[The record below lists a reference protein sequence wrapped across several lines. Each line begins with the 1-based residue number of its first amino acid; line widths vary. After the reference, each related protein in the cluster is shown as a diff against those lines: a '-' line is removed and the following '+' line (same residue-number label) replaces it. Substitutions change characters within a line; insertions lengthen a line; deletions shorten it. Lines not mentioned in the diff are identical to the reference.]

1 MALHGKSVISL
12 FQQISNSVEDGLPMA
27 HEKLSVSLEAKS
39 IAACI
44 APPPELA
51 FLGQALQ
58 HQVDVFQKARDH
70 DIILDLAP
78 TGTGKTKAAFTVLL
92 HEHNRNQN
100 AVYIAPTNA
109 LVEQQKQAAEEFVR
123 KAGLPHFVIAA
134 SAKEVKTWSNDQVG
148 VRPGEKI
155 YNLLRNP
162 ATIFP
167 EVGENRP
174 VLLVTNPDIFYYAT
188 FFAYQRLDKVN
199 IASQFYSSFATVI
212 FDEFHLYDAKQL
224 VGLLFYL
231 ALSHEFGFFNNGRRA
246 ILLTATPEPAC
257 DAALSS
263 LKNQGVKIAFVDG
276 ETSTANLLPS
286 QTAVHLELRPQPDY
300 DQFLLELRDEVI
312 RRFQSRPDQYGAVIL
327 DSLHQIDR
335 LATAL
340 KEKGLAEK
348 VGRITGPSPLADR
361 QRAIQCP
368 IILATSTVDVGFNFE
383 RNPAPDRQTLD
394 WLIFSARDRA
404 AFWQRIG
411 RVGRV
416 LGRQDTDIP
425 SDAIAYLSEKAWEEG
440 LGSLDCAGGRKVLQ
454 QQLADIPCL
463 DRPFLSI
470 YWQSEAFLE
479 IARPLLKLEEMMEGL
494 SQDELIP
501 RLYSTLKTVLGGKRD
516 WAYYRKRMLALD
528 AAERIARSKEEEL
541 SGDPLKF
548 IRGKA
553 RWELVT
559 TFLKAECPEE
569 WADLNTKRT
578 TFQEYEA
585 VFKKDHEAAVALK
598 EFCTN
603 FSASYKPLFG
613 FRSSLFENLNVKDP
627 KGLMLDISDETL
639 IDPIHLLRYY
649 EFNSHGEEVE
659 LLEYSKSPYQIGF
672 YLRYRSDLLEFKAT
686 QMNKLK
692 AFQGCKIE
700 RKKDENLA
708 PTPLLSK
715 LERDLI
721 PGVIICPITNASV
734 FYQLIKERIPAYPIR
749 VSGNNFEKS
758 YIFLPG
764 LAGIFTSALCGVKLK
779 LPDDE
784 DFLIF

>member
-1 MALHGKSVISL
+1 MAY
-12 FQQISNSVEDGLPMA
+12 
-27 HEKLSVSLEAKS
+27 EKLSITLEAKR

-44 APPPELA
+44 APPPELT
-51 FLGQALQ
+51 FIGQALQ

-92 HEHNRNQN
+92 HECNRNQN

-109 LVEQQKQAAEEFVR
+109 LVEQQKQAAKEFVNR
-123 KAGLPHFVIAA
+123 AGLPHFVIAA
-134 SAKEVKTWSNDQVG
+134 SAKEVKIWSNDKVG

-167 EVGENRP
+167 EVGVNRP

-188 FFAYQRLDKVN
+188 FFAYQPLDQVN

-224 VGLLFYL
+224 IGLLFYL

-276 ETSTANLLPS
+276 ETSTTQLLPS
-286 QTAVHLELRPQPDY
+286 QTMVNLDLRPQPDY

-312 RRFQSRPDQYGAVIL
+312 RRFQSCPDQYGAVIL
-327 DSLHQIDR
+327 DSLYQIDS

-383 RNPAPDRQTLD
+383 RNPSPERQTLD

-404 AFWQRIG
+404 SFWQRIG

-416 LGRQDTDIP
+416 LGRKQTNIP
-425 SDAIAYLSEKAWEEG
+425 SEAIAYLPEKAWEEG
-440 LGSLDCAGGRKVLQ
+440 LASLDCSCGRESLQ
-454 QQLADIPCL
+454 NKLFELTCL

-494 SQDELIP
+494 SQNELVP
-501 RLYSTLKTVLGGKRD
+501 RLYNTLKAILGGKRD
-516 WAYYRKRMLALD
+516 WVYYRRRMQALD
-528 AAERIARSKEEEL
+528 AAERIARSKEDEN

-548 IRGKA
+548 IKGKA
-553 RWELVT
+553 RWEIVT
-559 TFLKAECPEE
+559 TFLKAECPED
-569 WADLNTKRT
+569 WADLGAKRT
-578 TFQEYEA
+578 IFQEYEA
-585 VFKKDHEAAVALK
+585 AFKKDHEAAEALK
-598 EFCTN
+598 KFCAN

-613 FRSSLFENLNVKDP
+613 FRSSLFENLNIKDP
-627 KGLMLDISDETL
+627 KGLMLDISDETH

-649 EFNSHGEEVE
+649 EFDNYGEQVE
-659 LLEYSKSPYQIGF
+659 LLERAKSPYKISF
-672 YLRYRSDLLEFKAT
+672 RLRYHGDLLEFKAT

-700 RKKDENLA
+700 RKKDENLV
-708 PTPLLSK
+708 PTPLLSR

-721 PGVIICPITNASV
+721 PGVIMCPITNASAC
-734 FYQLIKERIPAYPIR
+734 YQLIKERISAYPIKI
-749 VSGNNFEKS
+749 SGNNFKKD
-758 YIFLPG
+758 YTFLPG
-764 LAGIFTSALCGVKLK
+764 LAGIFTVALCGVKLR

>member
-1 MALHGKSVISL
+1 
-12 FQQISNSVEDGLPMA
+12 MA
-27 HEKLSVSLEAKS
+27 HEKLSIALEAKS

-51 FLGQALQ
+51 FMGQALQ

-134 SAKEVKTWSNDQVG
+134 SAKEVKTWSNDKVG

-167 EVGENRP
+167 EVGANRP

-188 FFAYQRLDKVN
+188 FFAYQRLDQVN

-263 LKNQGVKIAFVDG
+263 LKNQGVKIVLVDG

-286 QTAVHLELRPQPDY
+286 QTTVNLELRPQPDY
-300 DQFLLELRDEVI
+300 DQFLLELRDEVSQ
-312 RRFQSRPDQYGAVIL
+312 RFQTRLDHYGAVIL
-327 DSLHQIDR
+327 DSLDQINR
-335 LATAL
+335 LSDL
-340 KEKGLAEK
+340 LQKKGLANK
-348 VGRITGPSPLADR
+348 IGRITGPSPLADR

-383 RNPAPDRQTLD
+383 RNSAPDRQTLD

-416 LGRQDTDIP
+416 LGRQHTDIP
-425 SDAIAYLSEKAWEEG
+425 SDAIAYLFEKAWEEG
-440 LGSLDCAGGRKVLQ
+440 LGSLDCAGGRKALQ
-454 QQLADIPCL
+454 QQLSDIPCL

-479 IARPLLKLEEMMEGL
+479 IARPLLKLEEMMQGL
-494 SQDELIP
+494 SQSELISK
-501 RLYSTLKTVLGGKRD
+501 LYSTLRVVLGGKRD
-516 WAYYRKRMLALD
+516 WTYYRRRMQALQ
-528 AAERIARSKEEEL
+528 AAESITRSKEKEL
-541 SGDPLKF
+541 AGDPLKF
-548 IRGKA
+548 VQGKA
-553 RWELVT
+553 RWELIT

-569 WADLNTKRT
+569 WED
-578 TFQEYEA
+578 FQAERSMFQQYEEA
-585 VFKKDHEAAVALK
+585 FKKDPEAADALK
-598 EFCTN
+598 KFCKS
-603 FSASYKPLFG
+603 FSASYAPLFG
-613 FRSSLFENLNVKDP
+613 FRSSLFESLGVKDP
-627 KGLMLDISDETL
+627 KGFVLDLSEETE

-649 EFNSHGEEVE
+649 EFAADGEVTEITE
-659 LLEYSKSPYQIGF
+659 RAEPPYQISF
-672 YLRYRSDLLEFKAT
+672 RLRYRGDRLTFLAT

-692 AFQGCKIE
+692 AFENCRIE
-700 RKKDENLA
+700 RRRDHAIA
-708 PTPLLSK
+708 PTPLLKK
-715 LERDLI
+715 LEKELI
-721 PGVIICPITNASV
+721 PGVVMCPITNASA
-734 FYQLIKERIPAYPIR
+734 YYRLRQERITTYPITIN
-749 VSGNNFEKS
+749 GNDFEKE
-758 YIFLPG
+758 YAFLPG
-764 LAGIFTSALCGVKLK
+764 LPGILTLAICGVKLK

-784 DFLIF
+784 EFLIF

>member
-1 MALHGKSVISL
+1 
-12 FQQISNSVEDGLPMA
+12 MA
-27 HEKLSVSLEAKS
+27 HEKLSIALEAKS

-44 APPPELA
+44 EPPPELA
-51 FLGQALQ
+51 FMGQALQ

-92 HEHNRNQN
+92 HDRNRNQN

-109 LVEQQKQAAEEFVR
+109 LVEQQKQAAEEFVCR
-123 KAGLPHFVIAA
+123 AGLPHFVIAA
-134 SAKEVKTWSNDQVG
+134 SAKEVKTWSNNVG
-148 VRPGEKI
+148 TRPGEKI

-167 EVGENRP
+167 EVGANRP

-188 FFAYQRLDKVN
+188 FFAYQRLDQVN

-263 LKNQGVKIAFVDG
+263 LKNQGVKIALVDG

-286 QTAVHLELRPQPDY
+286 QTTVHLELRPQPDY
-300 DQFLLELRDEVI
+300 DQFLLELRDEVSH
-312 RRFQSRPDQYGAVIL
+312 RFQARPDHYGAVIL
-327 DSLHQIDR
+327 DSLDQVNR
-335 LATAL
+335 LSDLL
-340 KEKGLAEK
+340 KKKGLANK
-348 VGRITGPSPLADR
+348 IGRITGPSPLPDR

-383 RNPAPDRQTLD
+383 RHPVSNRQTLD

-416 LGRQDTDIP
+416 LGRQYTDIP
-425 SDAIAYLSEKAWEEG
+425 SDAIAYLSAKAWEEG
-440 LGSLDCAGGRKVLQ
+440 LGSLDCAGRRATLQ
-454 QQLADIPCL
+454 QQLSDIPCL

-479 IARPLLKLEEMMEGL
+479 IARPLLKLEEMMQGL
-494 SQDELIP
+494 AQSELIP
-501 RLYSTLKTVLGGKRD
+501 KLYSTLKVVLGGKRD
-516 WAYYRKRMLALD
+516 WAYYRKRMQALD
-528 AAERIARSKEEEL
+528 AAKKIATLKEKDL
-541 SGDPLKF
+541 ANDPLKF
-548 IRGKA
+548 VRGKA

-569 WADLNTKRT
+569 WADLNANRT
-578 TFQEYEA
+578 TFQEYEE
-585 VFKKDHEAAVALK
+585 VFKKDSEAAGALK
-598 EFCTN
+598 NFCKSFN
-603 FSASYKPLFG
+603 ASYAPLFG
-613 FRSSLFENLNVKDP
+613 FRSSLFESLGVKDP
-627 KGLMLDISDETL
+627 KGFVLDLSEETV

-649 EFNSHGEEVE
+649 EFAADGEATEITE
-659 LLEYSKSPYQIGF
+659 RAEPPYQISF
-672 YLRYRSDLLEFKAT
+672 RLRYRGDRLTFLAT
-686 QMNKLK
+686 EMNKLK
-692 AFQGCKIE
+692 AFENCRIE
-700 RKKDENLA
+700 RRRDHA
-708 PTPLLSK
+708 ISPTPLLKK
-715 LERDLI
+715 LEKELI
-721 PGVIICPITNASV
+721 PGVVMCPITNASA
-734 FYQLIKERIPAYPIR
+734 YYRLRQERITAYPITI
-749 VSGNNFEKS
+749 SGNDFEKE
-758 YIFLPG
+758 YVFLPG
-764 LAGIFTSALCGVKLK
+764 LPGILTLAICGVKLK

-784 DFLIF
+784 EFLIF